1 MRPLIACLLLLIAFQ
16 AGAAQRVVSLA
27 PSLTEI
33 VIELDAADLLVGVLD
48 SGPRPEKVRRAP
60 YAERAG

>member
-1 MRPLIACLLLLIAFQ
+1 MRHLLACLLLVLCAQ

-33 VIELDAADLLVGVLD
+33 AVEVGGQGRLVGVLD
-48 SGPRPEKVRRAP
+48 AGPRPPGLEHLQ
-60 YAERAG
+60 